1 MGFGFLVKDG
11 PEARRLQSIDVKVTK
26 LASGLRDMVEAI
38 SADDE
43 QRACHGDS
51 GNLSKHIHIS
61 LVY

>member
-1 MGFGFLVKDG
+1 MGFGFLIKDG

-51 GNLSKHIHIS
+51 GTIYI
-61 LVY
+61 YIYTP

>member
-1 MGFGFLVKDG
+1 MGFGFLIKDG

-51 GNLSKHIHIS
+51 GTTCI
-61 LVY
+61 

>member
-1 MGFGFLVKDG
+1 MGFGFLIKDG

-51 GNLSKHIHIS
+51 GNICI
-61 LVY
+61 YIYTP